1 MEPHAFLSGDD
12 PSSGRRT
19 RSIPF
24 VRVDRREHHAYRIR
38 CSLCE
43 STHSLEKRC
52 KKQLANL
59 GCQLISCILLAI
71 ERPQTLP
78 KPVFLIQSILFLV
91 ELLLCMTVP
100 KMLDGHTG
108 VIALGQTVL
117 TGLSL
122 GVLLNMPLRDP
133 GLGSAEEISQP
144 FTAPTSSLRS
154 PEDAVT
160 LWQWMTISW
169 MGPLIRVANQR
180 QIHDEDVWFL
190 PFEFQHSRLHQ
201 LFRDVKGSV
210 WVRLLKANGPDLFL
224 TTFLGVLE
232 SVTTLIQVVFLKQV
246 LASLDGDRPNRRA
259 AVVYAS
265 FILMTRM
272 VAAQS
277 SVFALWFSRRIY
289 ERSRGELITMI
300 YEKTLTRKAFTFAS
314 GGSIMDAATDTT
326 PPNPFPDTS
335 SEADEEADIPDESE
349 PMVPQMIEPYG
360 FQWFLSKLRRGHRVS
375 KPVAT
380 LIPSASPA
388 STGKILNLMRND
400 VYEVAQR
407 FWEFSS
413 LVTKPLNFTLSLVLI
428 WKFLG
433 PVSLSGLVFLLAA
446 QLINY
451 FLIRA
456 LLRVERERRA
466 ITDVKLQRTTQFVEA
481 IRHLRWYDWQDA
493 WLQQILASRQAE
505 LAKRVVSSIL
515 SKVIYMTNSISAYLI
530 PVAGFWAYTSVLGKP
545 LLAEIAF
552 PALDLFSLLQVSLRE
567 LLELVPTLLNATVAM
582 GRIEAFMAEPDK
594 ETEAGDLTG
603 PKGELKIWMSAASFS
618 WPGAEKL
625 VLEGVSFVCQPGL
638 TVVCGK
644 VGIGKTALLHAILG
658 ELDQHGGERSVPD
671 ETIGYSAQAP
681 WLESMS
687 IRDNILFC
695 QEYDERRYRQV
706 LDACCLLPDL
716 ENLKAGDLFMV
727 GENGVG
733 LSGGQKAR
741 VALARAIYSRARIL
755 LLDDPIAALDHQ
767 TAATI
772 LRKSFAG
779 NGSSSLMAG
788 RLVVFVT
795 HRVDLI
801 TPYADQVLDILEDG
815 TVKTIKRAELETSD
829 ELRQLA
835 AQAVVQEAAAVDEDA
850 ADAAIPDK
858 LIEEEHRAEGGVMF
872 SVYWQYVKAGGLIW
886 WTALAATYV
895 MFRVSK
901 VMYFKFLQY
910 WAEAYGRT
918 HEAAFFAFTT
928 DAPHSPGVVRLP
940 GQVQLDTTIPHT
952 TLTGGWKFSLDLHLP
967 DPATNVNPWILWFF
981 ILSLGQVV
989 ASSLADFI
997 VIVIVYQAGKR
1008 LFADAIRRVSH
1019 AKFRFYD
1026 VTPVGRLMNR
1036 LTSDIGALDG
1046 PIAIQLSH
1054 TAWFG
1059 MSWLSSVL
1067 VIASTTPLFLV
1078 LAIFMSLIFVY
1089 IFLRFLPT
1097 SQSLRRLEMVS
1108 LSPLMSNFGALVEGL
1123 TTVRAFKAQTDFQNR
1138 IIKTT
1143 DNFQKMDHFYWS
1155 LQSWLTFRFD
1165 ILSALAT
1172 FTLTMTALATGLSA
1186 GAVGFVLAAAGEF
1199 VTATH
1204 NLCRKYGELQMNFVS
1219 VERVVELLDL
1229 DQEDNADTPAKKP
1242 PAAWPTYSD
1251 DITFDK
1257 VTLRYAANLD
1267 PSLSNVS
1274 FRIPAGSTVA
1284 VTGRT
1289 GSGKSTLAL
1298 ALLGT
1303 LLPDVETG
1311 GTIRIG
1317 AVNVATVDKHAL
1329 RRSITFV
1336 AQDPVLF
1343 PGSLRDNLDPL
1354 RECSD
1359 ADCSMVLERVLRNDA
1374 FSLDTSIDA
1383 GGKNLS
1389 HGQRQLIGIGRA
1401 VLRRS
1406 PVVILDEVCFTITL

>member
-1 MEPHAFLSGDD
+1 MS
-12 PSSGRRT
+12 
-19 RSIPF
+19 
-24 VRVDRREHHAYRIR
+24 
-38 CSLCE
+38 
-43 STHSLEKRC
+43 
-52 KKQLANL
+52 
-59 GCQLISCILLAI
+59 
-71 ERPQTLP
+71 
-78 KPVFLIQSILFLV
+78 VFLVQSTLFLV
-91 ELLLCMTVP
+91 ELLLLMTVP
-100 KMLDGHTG
+100 RMQEGRTG
-108 VIALGQTVL
+108 IIALGQTVL
-117 TGLSL
+117 TGISL
-122 GVLLNMPLRDP
+122 VTMLNMPMRDP
-133 GLGSAEEISQP
+133 GLGRAEELSRP

-154 PEDAVT
+154 PEDSVT

-169 MGPLIRVANQR
+169 MGPLINVGNKR

-201 LFRDVKGSV
+201 LFRDVQGPV
-210 WVRLLKANGPDLFL
+210 WVRLLKANGPDLIF
-224 TTFLGVLE
+224 TTFLGILE
-232 SVTTLIQVVFLKQV
+232 SVTTLSQVVFLKQV
-246 LASLDGDRPNRRA
+246 LGSLDGDEPKPRVA
-259 AVVYAS
+259 LVYAS
-265 FILMTRM
+265 FILMARL

-314 GGSIMDAATDTT
+314 GGSIADAATNTT
-326 PPNPFPDTS
+326 QPITLPETS
-335 SEADEEADIPDESE
+335 SEADEEAAVPDENE
-349 PMVPQMIEPYG
+349 PMVPQMVEPYG
-360 FQWFLSKLRRGHRVS
+360 FQWLLSKLRRGHRG
-375 KPVAT
+375 PRPTPAP
-380 LIPSASPA
+380 IPSASPA

-413 LVTKPLNFTLSLVLI
+413 LVTKPLNFVLSLVLI

-433 PVSLSGLVFLLAA
+433 PVSLSGLVFLVAA

-456 LLRVERERRA
+456 LLQVERERRA

-505 LAKRVVSSIL
+505 LAKRVVSSVL
-515 SKVIYMTNSISAYLI
+515 SKIIYTTNTLSAYLI
-530 PVAGFWAYTSVLGKP
+530 PVAGFWAYTTVLGKP

-594 ETEAGDLTG
+594 ETEAGGLTG
-603 PKGELKIWMSAASFS
+603 PKGDLQISMDDASFS
-618 WPGAEKL
+618 WPGSDKL
-625 VLEGVSFVCQPGL
+625 VLQGMTFVCQPGL

-644 VGIGKTALLHAILG
+644 VGVGKTALLQAVLG

-671 ETIGYSAQAP
+671 ETIGYSAQTP

-695 QEYDERRYRQV
+695 REYDERRYRQV

-716 ENLKAGDLFMV
+716 ENFKAGDLFMV

-741 VALARAIYSRARIL
+741 VALARAVYSRARIL

-767 TAATI
+767 TADTI
-772 LRKSFAG
+772 IRKLFAG
-779 NGSSSLMAG
+779 NGSSSLAAE

-801 TPYADQVLDILEDG
+801 TPYADQVLDLLEDG
-815 TVKTIKRAELETSD
+815 TVKTIKREELETSD

-835 AQAVVQEAAAVDEDA
+835 AQAVAHEVAAVDEDA
-850 ADAAIPDK
+850 ANAAIPDK
-858 LIEEEHRAEGGVMF
+858 LIEEEHRAEGGVML
-872 SVYWQYVKAGGLIW
+872 SVYWQYIKAGGLVW
-886 WTALAATYV
+886 WAALAASFV
-895 MFRVSK
+895 VFRLSK
-901 VMYFKFLQY
+901 VLYFRFLQY
-910 WAEAYGRT
+910 WAEAYGKT
-918 HEAAFFAFTT
+918 PGSLLFTSYADVPQFT
-928 DAPHSPGVVRLP
+928 GLMRSSA
-940 GQVQLDTTIPHT
+940 QVQLHPAAQHT
-952 TLTGGWKFSLDLHLP
+952 SGWRFSLDLHLP
-967 DPATNVNPWILWFF
+967 NPSTDVNPWILWFF
-981 ILSLGQVV
+981 IISLAQVV
-989 ASSLADFI
+989 ADSLSDFI
-997 VIVIVYQAGKR
+997 MVVIVYKAGKR
-1008 LFADAIRRVSH
+1008 LFADVMRRVSN

-1036 LTSDIGALDG
+1036 LTSDIGAIDG
-1046 PIAIQLSH
+1046 QIAGQLSH

-1059 MSWLSSVL
+1059 ISWLSSVL
-1067 VIASTTPLFLV
+1067 VIASATPLFLV
-1078 LAIFMSLIFVY
+1078 LAVVMSLIFVY
-1089 IFLRFLPT
+1089 IFQRFLPT

-1123 TTVRAFKAQTDFQNR
+1123 TTVRAFKAQPDFQNR
-1138 IIKTT
+1138 IIQTT
-1143 DNFQKMDHFYWS
+1143 DSFQKMDHFYWS
-1155 LQSWLTFRFD
+1155 LQSWLTYRFD
-1165 ILSALAT
+1165 LLSALAT
-1172 FTLTMTALATGLSA
+1172 FTLTMTAVATGLSA

-1204 NLCRKYGELQMNFVS
+1204 NICRKYGELQMNFVS
-1219 VERVVELLDL
+1219 VERVIELLDL
-1229 DQEDNADTPAKKP
+1229 DQEDDADRPARKP

-1251 DITFDK
+1251 DITFDN
-1257 VTLRYAANLD
+1257 VTLRYAAHLD

-1274 FRIPAGSTVA
+1274 FHIPAGSTVA

-1303 LLPDVETG
+1303 LLPDAETG
-1311 GTIRIG
+1311 GAIRIG
-1317 AVNVATVDKHAL
+1317 AVDVATVDKHAL

-1354 RECSD
+1354 REHSD
-1359 ADCSMVLERVLRNDA
+1359 AECKMVLDRVLRNDA
-1374 FSLDTSIDA
+1374 FSLESSVDA

-1389 HGQRQLIGIGRA
+1389 QGQRQLIGIGRA

-1406 PVVILDEVCFTITL
+1406 PVVVLDEVCSR

>member
-1 MEPHAFLSGDD
+1 MPSDLDPPDDRHARPIPLSGAW
-12 PSSGRRT
+12 
-19 RSIPF
+19 
-24 VRVDRREHHAYRIR
+24 REHHTHYI
-38 CSLCE
+38 SHTLCE
-43 STHSLEKRC
+43 SPFWRTCKR
-52 KKQLANL
+52 QLANTI
-59 GCQLISCILLAI
+59 CQLVSCIILAI

-78 KPVFLIQSILFLV
+78 MSLFLIQSILFLV
-91 ELLLCMTVP
+91 ELLLLMTVP
-100 KMLDGHTG
+100 RMQEGRTG

-117 TGLSL
+117 AGLGL

-133 GLGSAEEISQP
+133 GLGRAKEISQP
-144 FTAPTSSLRS
+144 FTTPTSSLRS

-169 MGPLIRVANQR
+169 MGSLIKVGNQR
-180 QIHDEDVWFL
+180 QIQDEDVWFL

-210 WVRLLKANGPDLFL
+210 WVRLLKANGPDLIL
-224 TTFLGVLE
+224 TTLLGILE
-232 SVTTLIQVVFLKQV
+232 SVTTLSQVVFLKQV
-246 LASLDGDRPNRRA
+246 LASLDGDTTKPRV

-265 FILMTRM
+265 FILMTRL

-314 GGSIMDAATDTT
+314 GGSIADVARDT
-326 PPNPFPDTS
+326 PQPDSFPETS
-335 SEADEEADIPDESE
+335 SELVEEADVPEGNE
-349 PMVPQMIEPYG
+349 PMVPQIVEPYS
-360 FQWFLSKLRRGHRVS
+360 FQWLLSKLRRGHRVS
-375 KPVAT
+375 KPT
-380 LIPSASPA
+380 PPPIPTTSPA

-433 PVSLSGLVFLLAA
+433 PVSLSGLVFLLVA

-493 WLQQILASRQAE
+493 WLQQILTSRQAE

-515 SKVIYMTNSISAYLI
+515 SKFIYMTNSIGAYLI
-530 PVAGFWAYTSVLGKP
+530 PVTGFWAYTAVLGKP

-594 ETEAGDLTG
+594 ETEAGDATG
-603 PKGELKIWMSAASFS
+603 PKGELEISMHEASFS
-618 WPGAEKL
+618 WPGSDKL
-625 VLEGVSFVCQPGL
+625 VLKHVTLVCQPGL

-644 VGIGKTALLHAILG
+644 VGIGKTALLQAILG

-671 ETIGYSAQAP
+671 EIIGYSAQTP

-695 QEYDERRYRQV
+695 REYDERRYRQV

-716 ENLKAGDLFMV
+716 EDFKAGDLFMV

-772 LRKSFAG
+772 LRKLFAG
-779 NGSSSLMAG
+779 NGSSPLMAG

-801 TPYADQVLDILEDG
+801 TPYADQVLDLLEDG
-815 TVKTIKRAELETSD
+815 TVKTIKREELETSD

-835 AQAVVQEAAAVDEDA
+835 AQAVAHEAAAVDEDA
-850 ADAAIPDK
+850 ANAAIPDK
-858 LIEEEHRAEGGVMF
+858 LIEEEHRAEGGVML
-872 SVYWQYVKAGGLIW
+872 SVYWQYVKAGGVVW
-886 WTALAATYV
+886 WAALAAAFII
-895 MFRVSK
+895 FRLSK
-901 VMYFKFLQY
+901 VLYFRFLQY
-910 WAEAYGRT
+910 WAEAYGKT
-918 HEAAFFAFTT
+918 PETVLLFASY
-928 DAPHSPGVVRLP
+928 ARVPQIPGLGHSPA
-940 GQVQLDTTIPHT
+940 QVQLDTTIEHASS
-952 TLTGGWKFSLDLHLP
+952 LAGWGASLDLNLP
-967 DPATNVNPWILWFF
+967 NPSTNVNPWILWFF
-981 ILSLGQVV
+981 II
-989 ASSLADFI
+989 SLAQVLAHSLSDFVMIFI
-997 VIVIVYQAGKR
+997 VYKAGKR
-1008 LFADAIRRVSH
+1008 LFADVMRRVSN

-1036 LTSDIGALDG
+1036 LTSDIGAIDG
-1046 PIAIQLSH
+1046 QIAGQLSSA
-1054 TAWFG
+1054 AWFG
-1059 MSWLSSVL
+1059 ISWLSSVL
-1067 VIASTTPLFLV
+1067 VIASATPLFLV
-1078 LAIFMSLIFVY
+1078 LAVFMSLIFVY
-1089 IFLRFLPT
+1089 IFQRFLPT

-1123 TTVRAFKAQTDFQNR
+1123 TTVRAFKAQPDFQNR

-1143 DNFQKMDHFYWS
+1143 DSFQKMDHFYWS
-1155 LQSWLTFRFD
+1155 LQAWLTYRFD

-1172 FTLTMTALATGLSA
+1172 FTLTMTALGTGLSA

-1219 VERVVELLDL
+1219 VERVIELLDL
-1229 DQEDNADTPAKKP
+1229 DQEDDANRPARKP
-1242 PAAWPTYSD
+1242 PAAWPTYAD

-1267 PSLSNVS
+1267 PSLLDVS

-1284 VTGRT
+1284 ITGRT

-1303 LLPDVETG
+1303 LLPDAETG

-1354 RECSD
+1354 REHSD
-1359 ADCSMVLERVLRNDA
+1359 AECNMVLERVLRNDA
-1374 FSLDTSIDA
+1374 FSLKSSVDA

-1389 HGQRQLIGIGRA
+1389 QGQRQLIGIGRA

-1406 PVVILDEVCFTITL
+1406 PVVVLDEVCLLLDL